1 MCIIQH
7 GAHESESIQE
17 EECDREGFLEQMSL
31 KSNLRGREDSGVPQ
45 TQRREGVFLAEVGP
59 AGRASLLSPFSSEI
73 LLKKGNTNPKDG
85 HWAFGTI

>member
-7 GAHESESIQE
+7 GAHESERIQE

-31 KSNLRGREDSGVPQ
+31 ESNLESNLRGREDSGVPQ

-59 AGRASLLSPFSSEI
+59 AGRASLISPFNSEI
-73 LLKKGNTNPKDG
+73 LLK
-85 HWAFGTI
+85 